1 MKAANCYSEKTF
13 FKKSY
18 QQQQFASSSYERTQP
33 QVKVLMSTCL
43 RSEFKVQ
50 PSPKLNS
57 FPLLHETVYSYKKI
71 QDSSHD
77 PTKPEISSILR
88 PKVENVLKFGQNF
101 RKTVSL
107 MKWCLS
113 SMRRISRP
121 MYILIPVLLST
132 LRLPQKLDRINE
144 NGKTFQDHLQN
155 PSTSQIGIIIKVLL
169 AESIPLLSL

>member
-1 MKAANCYSEKTF
+1 
-13 FKKSY
+13 
-18 QQQQFASSSYERTQP
+18 
-33 QVKVLMSTCL
+33 MSTCL
-43 RSEFKVQ
+43 RSEFKFQ
-50 PSPKLNS
+50 ASPNLNT
-57 FPLLHETVYSYKKI
+57 FPFLHETMNSYKKT

-77 PTKPEISSILR
+77 PTKHEIHSFLH

-155 PSTSQIGIIIKVLL
+155 PSTSQIGITITLLL
-169 AESIPLLSL
+169 AKSIPLISF